1 MRRPLRALL
10 PALAL
15 VAATAVPVTAAH
27 AAEVVGRAAASAKH
41 VVASAFKKLP
51 GR

>member
-27 AAEVVGRAAASAKH
+27 AAECSDTDIGGSG
-41 VVASAFKKLP
+41 SLFDL
-51 GR
+51 